1 MKFKDGK
8 SPFENRVFKVIFSIA
23 MAIVCWM
30 AVVFTISTESK
41 VTITDV
47 PVTINTSSAAFQSLG
62 LDIIDKNEI
71 TVNVRV
77 EGPRTVVGALDKNS
91 VKVTPSFAS
100 VKEVGVYELPLTA
113 TKSNQLENFTI
124 VSVDPITVK
133 LRFDNATSKKF
144 PVSVN
149 VIGLETS

>member
-47 PVTINTSSAAFQSLG
+47 PVTINTSSAAFQSL
-62 LDIIDKNEI
+62 
-71 TVNVRV
+71 
-77 EGPRTVVGALDKNS
+77 
-91 VKVTPSFAS
+91 
-100 VKEVGVYELPLTA
+100 
-113 TKSNQLENFTI
+113 
-124 VSVDPITVK
+124 
-133 LRFDNATSKKF
+133 
-144 PVSVN
+144 
-149 VIGLETS
+149 